1 MAGGT
6 AVSLGAEVCAEG
18 GIAEA
23 SEVVEVIGVM
33 VEVVV
38 LVAATEAV
46 LCVVAGVVEA
56 EPTVG
61 FVKVVV
67 VAVSVPESLSSL
79 GAGSACTWTVCCP
92 TW

>member
-1 MAGGT
+1 M
-6 AVSLGAEVCAEG
+6 GAEVCAEG

-46 LCVVAGVVEA
+46 LCVVAGVVVA

-61 FVKVVV
+61 FAEVV
-67 VAVSVPESLSSL
+67 VATVPVPESLFSL
-79 GAGSACTWTVCCP
+79 GIGSACT
-92 TW
+92 